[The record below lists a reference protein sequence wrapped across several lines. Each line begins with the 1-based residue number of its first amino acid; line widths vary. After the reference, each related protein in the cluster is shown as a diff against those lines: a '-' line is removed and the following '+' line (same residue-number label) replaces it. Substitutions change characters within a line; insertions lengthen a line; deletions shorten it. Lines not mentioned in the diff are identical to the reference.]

1 MTGLSKI
8 LPTVHKFR
16 AALARRK
23 KSKDRLHQLNHA
35 DLSPPPPSP
44 WGLPVEIQIQIFG
57 YCGSPDFYTLKLVCK
72 AFNALLTSN
81 EHEIVRQYL
90 RQRRHGTLP
99 SPIDN
104 ERTYTRNPE
113 DDVVLLSDLF
123 PPSKSARGGHLY
135 TFRYLHGL
143 RTRQKQCSMLCYY
156 LADRV
161 MERFIQTEPIF
172 LRSSFPTR
180 KAERTA
186 LVKRGK
192 ASIWFHLAPLMYYT
206 LYFLQ
211 SYASARREH
220 TNMLL
225 REYEAGRLS
234 VPIPIETRRR
244 MYQDLQTRILQA
256 PPFSNTAA
264 LIATH
269 HCMYLLVSYI
279 RYTMAPE
286 AGIDDSW
293 ISSLLMVSPFTRI
306 VEFFSAEIGDGG
318 NQRMQRK
325 DFMYNFYRDMTVQKK
340 DHMNSVIF
348 GQAAE
353 RNSHSSVRELWFD
366 AASRELE
373 SRQAMP
379 HDVETVWT
387 WNEMEQASRGQL
399 FNTSWTLHRLSP
411 LHHAKDFETL
421 LNNEAALKA
430 YATRLRDQLTGDVL
444 AGLHSAATIAEDD
457 SLSKTGALQDCRW
470 EFFVTEPSGDHPSS
484 TASIPGILVTLEY
497 ENITYKAAL
506 LSDADSNRQ
515 PRAGVTALPLLL
527 TKFPNALRQTFITF
541 LTSNFDTY
549 VSNLRLSSSFLSAR
563 LEEFV
568 AELEGAVVE
577 DVIRELQLTL
587 AFSPSV
593 APALR
598 NVNVGIPRAS
608 LVGFLR
614 KEAGTSK
621 EKGKG
626 KSKARVP
633 LIANLTAYLET
644 HLAMKVDLDGSG
656 QDKVARQHVRLSKV
670 ACAAFVLGS
679 EGRMKLV
686 VDVRG
691 AEGDEERESPSLRAS
706 ETLLRAVIRRAMM
719 GDQVTT

>member
-1 MTGLSKI
+1 MTGFSKI

-23 KSKDRLHQLNHA
+23 ESKDRLHQLNHA
-35 DLSPPPPSP
+35 DPPPPPSP

-57 YCGSPDFYTLKLVCK
+57 YCGSPDFYNLKLVCK
-72 AFNALLTSN
+72 AFNALLSSN

-143 RTRQKQCSMLCYY
+143 RSRQKQCSMLCYY

-161 MERFIQTEPIF
+161 MERFVQAEPIF

-225 REYEAGRLS
+225 REHEAGRLS
-234 VPIPIETRRR
+234 VPISIETRRR
-244 MYQDLQTRILQA
+244 MYRDLQTRILQA

-264 LIATH
+264 LVATH
-269 HCMYLLVSYI
+269 HCMHLLVSYI

-286 AGIDDSW
+286 AEIDDSW
-293 ISSLLMVSPFTRI
+293 ISSLLTVSPFTRI

-318 NQRMQRK
+318 NQRVQRK
-325 DFMYNFYRDMTVQKK
+325 DFMYNFYRDMTAHEK
-340 DHMNSVIF
+340 DRMNSVIF
-348 GQAAE
+348 GRASE
-353 RNSHSSVRELWFD
+353 RNSHSSVRDLWFD

-387 WNEMEQASRGQL
+387 WNGIPIL
-399 FNTSWTLHRLSP
+399 F
-411 LHHAKDFETL
+411 
-421 LNNEAALKA
+421 
-430 YATRLRDQLTGDVL
+430 GC
-444 AGLHSAATIAEDD
+444 
-457 SLSKTGALQDCRW
+457 QDCRP
-470 EFFVTEPSGDHPSS
+470 TSGW
-484 TASIPGILVTLEY
+484 
-497 ENITYKAAL
+497 
-506 LSDADSNRQ
+506 
-515 PRAGVTALPLLL
+515 RA
-527 TKFPNALRQTFITF
+527 
-541 LTSNFDTY
+541 
-549 VSNLRLSSSFLSAR
+549 
-563 LEEFV
+563 
-568 AELEGAVVE
+568 
-577 DVIRELQLTL
+577 
-587 AFSPSV
+587 
-593 APALR
+593 
-598 NVNVGIPRAS
+598 
-608 LVGFLR
+608 
-614 KEAGTSK
+614 
-621 EKGKG
+621 
-626 KSKARVP
+626 
-633 LIANLTAYLET
+633 
-644 HLAMKVDLDGSG
+644 
-656 QDKVARQHVRLSKV
+656 
-670 ACAAFVLGS
+670 
-679 EGRMKLV
+679 
-686 VDVRG
+686 
-691 AEGDEERESPSLRAS
+691 
-706 ETLLRAVIRRAMM
+706 
-719 GDQVTT
+719 